1 MKQIEP
7 IIEKLNDL
15 LVLNEEVEST
25 YKKASE
31 KLKFADNIAYS
42 KQRSLERAQFV
53 KSLKI
58 ELAKLEDKVENA
70 IVFKRRLQLVRS
82 NLKTQLKIGDDLEF
96 VSKVYEIE
104 VLSSNK
110 YDELLSQINLPLSLC
125 RMLLKQRDSIEARL
139 RILDRG
145 EGVIV

>member
-1 MKQIEP
+1 VKQIEP

-15 LVLNEEVEST
+15 LVLNEEVGNA

-42 KQRSLERAQFV
+42 KGRALERAEFV
-53 KSLKI
+53 RLLKN
-58 ELAKLEDKVENA
+58 ELAKLENKVENA
-70 IVFKRRLQLVRS
+70 VVFKRRLQLVRS
-82 NLKTQLKIGDDLEF
+82 NLKKQLKIGDDLEF
-96 VSKVYEIE
+96 VGKVYEIE
-104 VLSSNK
+104 VLCSNK

-145 EGVIV
+145 EGVIA

>member
-15 LVLNEEVEST
+15 LVLNEEVESA

-53 KSLKI
+53 KSLKK